1 MTHPLADADALRL
14 HQLRLRGFQPAP
26 DEGAWAEL
34 VTSGFVVVERG
45 RVRLTPE
52 GTARTPWWARRRPAR
67 TPSRPPRPRTSAFV
81 PLNQRLLKVC
91 HDWQIA
97 RGGIP
102 NDHSDPAYDDRVVD
116 RLHGVDAGARRILGD
131 LVPFVPRFAG
141 YAVGFDDA
149 LARLATGKREW
160 FASPACDS
168 YHTVWMQFHEDLLLA
183 TGRSRADEETALTH
197 APRSAT
203 SGRNA
208 VHTSSTWRSSRS
220 SGMPAMLV
228 QKKVSSNGM
237 RSTTPRRKSAACSG
251 VSTMKNAPASPMPEP
266 TARICSGSTGDGTGW
281 SVPSTMYRP

>member
-1 MTHPLADADALRL
+1 VTHPLADADALRL

-52 GTARTPWWARRRPAR
+52 GKLAHARWARVPAGSDAEQAAE
-67 TPSRPPRPRTSAFV
+67 TAYGAFV

-116 RLHGVDAGARRILGD
+116 RLHGVDARARRILGD

-149 LARLATGKREW
+149 LAQLATGKREW
-160 FASPACDS
+160 FASPVCDS

-183 TGRSRADEETALTH
+183 TGRSRADEETA
-197 APRSAT
+197 
-203 SGRNA
+203 
-208 VHTSSTWRSSRS
+208 
-220 SGMPAMLV
+220 
-228 QKKVSSNGM
+228 
-237 RSTTPRRKSAACSG
+237 
-251 VSTMKNAPASPMPEP
+251 
-266 TARICSGSTGDGTGW
+266 
-281 SVPSTMYRP
+281 